1 MFANPEVP
9 LESLPKAAEF
19 DWLALNPKFVRCLQT
34 KALLRWIV
42 VAIAAGVAHGLR
54 TNLDGPD
61 IELGVILAG
70 WAVIGLGALRAVSW
84 PVLAVPR
91 RGYVV
96 RDKDLIYKAGVLW
109 RSVKAVPYN
118 RVQHAETASGLID
131 RRFGLARLT
140 VFTAGGS
147 GGDLR
152 LDGLDGQTAERLR
165 SYIIGKLGDAS
176 LPESRETAE
185 LA

>member
-1 MFANPEVP
+1 MFVNPEVP
-9 LESLPKAAEF
+9 LESLPKVAEL
-19 DWLALNPKFVRCLQT
+19 DWLALHPNFMRCLQT
-34 KALLRWIV
+34 KALVRWIV
-42 VAIAAGVAHGLR
+42 VATAAGIAHGLR
-54 TNLDGPD
+54 TILDGPD

-84 PVLAVPR
+84 PVFDVPR

-96 RDKDLIYKAGVLW
+96 RDKDLVYKAGVLW

-118 RVQHAETASGLID
+118 RVQHAETSSGLID

-152 LDGLDGQTAERLR
+152 LDGLDGQAAERLR
-165 SYIIGKLGDAS
+165 SYIIGKLGDAP
-176 LPESRETAE
+176 LRENPETAE

>member
-1 MFANPEVP
+1 MFVNPEVP
-9 LESLPKAAEF
+9 LESLPKAAEL

-34 KALLRWIV
+34 KAVLRWSV

-61 IELGVILAG
+61 IELGVLLAG
-70 WAVIGLGALRAVSW
+70 WVVIALGALRAVSW

-96 RDKDLIYKAGVLW
+96 RDKDLVYKAGVLW

-118 RVQHAETASGLID
+118 RVQHAGNRKRSDRPSFRPRTAHRVHCWRQRRRPTLG
-131 RRFGLARLT
+131 RFGWPDCRAAAQLHH
-140 VFTAGGS
+140 
-147 GGDLR
+147 
-152 LDGLDGQTAERLR
+152 Q
-165 SYIIGKLGDAS
+165 
-176 LPESRETAE
+176 
-185 LA
+185 